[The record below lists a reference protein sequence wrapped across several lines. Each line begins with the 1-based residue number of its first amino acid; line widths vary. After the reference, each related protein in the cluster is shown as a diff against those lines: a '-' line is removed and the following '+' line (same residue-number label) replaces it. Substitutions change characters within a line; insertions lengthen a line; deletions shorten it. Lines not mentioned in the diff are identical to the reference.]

1 MMKELYSLGWVP
13 DMNAPGEVPAT
24 MSNVLTSVAIVE
36 DSHSMRK
43 SLVELV
49 NGARGCRCVC
59 ACANTR
65 EALVEIPRHLPD
77 VVLMDIHMPGESG
90 IVCTARLTA
99 QMPQLQVIIL
109 TVYNDTKLIFEALKA
124 GACGYVLKRSK
135 PEEILDAIAQA
146 RSGGAPMT
154 GEIARMVVRSF
165 KETKAAAAEK
175 DGLSPR
181 EMEILVL
188 LTEGLSNKEIGTRLD
203 IGVGTVRTHI
213 SHIFEKLHVR
223 CRSEAVARYFQD
235 RPAGH

>member
-1 MMKELYSLGWVP
+1 MNVACSLETES
-13 DMNAPGEVPAT
+13 DKLSSTSMTAAS
-24 MSNVLTSVAIVE
+24 SNQRTAIAIVE
-36 DSHSMRK
+36 DNSSMRK

-49 NGARGCRCVC
+49 NNVPGYRCVC
-59 ACANTR
+59 ACANAK
-65 EALVEIPRHLPD
+65 EALVDIPHHQPD
-77 VVLMDIHMPGESG
+77 VVLMDIHMPGETG

-135 PEEILDAIAQA
+135 PEEILDAIAQV

-165 KETKAAAAEK
+165 RDMKPDAGEK
-175 DGLSPR
+175 VFLTPR
-181 EMEILVL
+181 EMEILVR

-213 SHIFEKLHVR
+213 THIFEKLHVR

-235 RPAGH
+235 RPGQ